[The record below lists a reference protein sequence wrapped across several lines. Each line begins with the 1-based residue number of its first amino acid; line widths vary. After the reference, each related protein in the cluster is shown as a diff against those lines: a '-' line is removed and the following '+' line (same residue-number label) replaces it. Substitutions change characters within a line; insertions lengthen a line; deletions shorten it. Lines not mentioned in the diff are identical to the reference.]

1 MRISPHKIDYL
12 WSFVKFICEMMVKK
26 TLIFLILAIPIFA
39 SEPLDT
45 IKTTYGDGSLARIY
59 TVKKGTDVREGLSM
73 SYNAEGKLM
82 IQVPYKDGKM
92 EGLFL
97 SYYPSGKIR
106 EKVNYKNDLED
117 GVFER
122 FFENG
127 KLESRELYSQG
138 LLNGLSEK
146 WDSLG
151 VKRESLA
158 YENGEL
164 EGKARLFDSKGLV
177 KEEMDFFKGMRHG
190 YYRKYQKGVMF
201 QQMRFRLNRCDSG
214 CTQ

>member
-1 MRISPHKIDYL
+1 
-12 WSFVKFICEMMVKK
+12 MVKK
-26 TLIFLILAIPIFA
+26 TLIFLILAIPLFA
-39 SEPLDT
+39 LEPLDT
-45 IKTTYGDGSLARIY
+45 IKTTYGDGSLARSY
-59 TVKKGTDVREGLSM
+59 TVKKGTSVREGLSM
-73 SYNAEGKLM
+73 SYNTDGKLM

-97 SYYPSGKIR
+97 SYYPSGKVR
-106 EKVNYKNDLED
+106 EKVNYKNDLEE
-117 GVFER
+117 GFSEK

-127 KLESRELYSQG
+127 KLESRELYNQG
-138 LLNGLSEK
+138 ILNGLSEK

-151 VKRESLA
+151 VKRESLV
-158 YENGEL
+158 YKNGEL

-177 KEEMDFFKGMRHG
+177 KEEMDFPICMRHG

>member
-1 MRISPHKIDYL
+1 
-12 WSFVKFICEMMVKK
+12 MMVKK
-26 TLIFLILAIPIFA
+26 TLIFLILAIPLFA
-39 SEPLDT
+39 LEPLDT
-45 IKTTYGDGSLARIY
+45 IKTTYGDGSLARSY
-59 TVKKGTDVREGLSM
+59 TVKKGTSVREGLSM
-73 SYNAEGKLM
+73 SYNTDGKLM

-97 SYYPSGKIR
+97 SYYPSGKVR
-106 EKVNYKNDLED
+106 EKVNYKNDLE
-117 GVFER
+117 
-122 FFENG
+122 
-127 KLESRELYSQG
+127 
-138 LLNGLSEK
+138 
-146 WDSLG
+146 SL
-151 VKRESLA
+151 VYK
-158 YENGEL
+158 NGEL